1 MTAEWAW
8 NTDHDGAHDM
18 PLGDRI
24 RELRKEHGWSQSDLA
39 AKIGADTGQISRY
52 ETAKMTPGADAV
64 VKIAEALDVSC
75 DYLLVDDA
83 PRRAFRSPDTI
94 LGDRLTGLDEL
105 TDEDRHAL
113 LHMLDALLAKNR
125 VRNALRETG

>member
-1 MTAEWAW
+1 M
-8 NTDHDGAHDM
+8 NS
-18 PLGDRI
+18 
-24 RELRKEHGWSQSDLA
+24 ELICTRSECLRLLSNALSASSDNEGL
-39 AKIGADTGQISRY
+39 KVEYSDQ
-52 ETAKMTPGADAV
+52 KMTPGADAV

-83 PRRAFRSPDTI
+83 PRRAFRAPDTI
-94 LGDRLTGLDEL
+94 LGDRVTGLDEL